1 MNKQNK
7 NSDLRKRA
15 EEAKKQIEELFRQTR
30 RFIDAIKRTKP
41 IYDKEK
47 DISYC
52 PFCFDERNLE
62 RTDLNDFTHYPKCI
76 YLEYVKEEASRQTA

>member
-7 NSDLRKRA
+7 NSVLRKQA
-15 EEAKKQIEELFRQTR
+15 EEARKQVQELLRQAR

-52 PFCFDERNLE
+52 PFCFDERKLE

-76 YLEYVKEEASRQTA
+76 YLEYVKEEANS